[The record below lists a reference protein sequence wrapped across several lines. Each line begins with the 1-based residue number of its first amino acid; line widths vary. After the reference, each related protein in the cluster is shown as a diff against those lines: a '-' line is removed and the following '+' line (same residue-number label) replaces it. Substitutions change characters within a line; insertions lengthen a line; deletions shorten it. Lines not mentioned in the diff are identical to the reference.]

1 MPTLSTDQ
9 LAELRQNFD
18 NVDGNGDGWIVTAE
32 FVELLQSLDEE
43 LSRDECLLAF
53 EATDDDGDGKISY
66 EEFMGWWIGE

>member
-18 NVDGNGDGWIVTAE
+18 NIDGNGDGWIVTAE
-32 FVELLQSLDEE
+32 FVQLLQSLDED

-53 EATDDDGDGKISY
+53 EATDGDGDGKISF
-66 EEFMGWWIGE
+66 EEFMGWWTGE